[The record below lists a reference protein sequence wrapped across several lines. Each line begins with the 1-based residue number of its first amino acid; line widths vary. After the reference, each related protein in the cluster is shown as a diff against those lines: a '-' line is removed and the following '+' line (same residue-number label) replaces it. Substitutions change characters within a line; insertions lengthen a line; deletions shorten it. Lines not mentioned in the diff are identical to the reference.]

1 MNVKPTGNP
10 NRYPNPEN
18 LQDLKKCHEI
28 TKEKQT
34 DMMVIKKLIV

>member
-28 TKEKQT
+28 INDKEI
-34 DMMVIKKLIV
+34 DAMVIIKLIR